1 MDGRELKRLYA
12 AVSTAASLVKLVCG
26 VANNAAWLVCL
37 EAHDRMKGH
46 YRYNA
51 MVIGGHTVGW
61 AYLRALK
68 MYQQYERRLLY
79 ATENRMFC
87 VADMSP
93 EVRKRYWDGLT
104 DQQYY
109 EFWTGLGADAYKR
122 TRPMITSLQ
131 NKYRLSLLNHGIKD
145 ADILAWAMVAQAC
158 LELAVKMYESA
169 ITNTAKEHGVRKDIM
184 ERIFGQFSLKEIA
197 RVWGRALGD
206 TEPATGGY
214 ELEHTEERNIEVG
227 LEQLEEAWSNPTTL
241 YKATIESVDDYA
253 EIFASRMEA
262 KVAKAEIDA
271 AERKTREEMEG

>member
-1 MDGRELKRLYA
+1 MQRLYA

-46 YRYNA
+46 WRYN
-51 MVIGGHTVGW
+51 VRIGGGHTVGW

-68 MYQQYERRLLY
+68 MYQQYERRLIY

-93 EVRKRYWDGLT
+93 DVRKRYGDDLT

-158 LELAVKMYESA
+158 LELAVKMYDSA

-184 ERIFGQFSLKEIA
+184 EKIFGQFSLKEIA
-197 RVWGRALGD
+197 RVWRRALAD
-206 TEPATGGY
+206 TDPAAEDY
-214 ELEHTEERNIEVG
+214 ELEKMEARNIEIG
-227 LEQLEEAWSNPTTL
+227 IQQLEEAWSNPTTL
-241 YKATIESVDDYA
+241 YKATINSVDDYA
-253 EIFASRMEA
+253 EIFRTKMEA
-262 KVAKAEIDA
+262 KIAKAEIDA
-271 AERKTREEMEG
+271 AERKTREEMEV